1 MFDFRSA
8 IFVAMGANLGANP
21 RETLEAVIGFMP
33 EMGISPLS
41 VSPFYRTP
49 AMGPTPQPDFVNAV
63 IRCETAHSVTSMMG
77 NLHRIETI
85 FGRIRRERWGPRVI
99 DLDLIDYQGIVIPP
113 QGPQGLAAGA
123 GPIPLTLPH
132 PGVCE
137 RAFVLLPLADIAP
150 KWRHPVSGD
159 SVAWLIK
166 RLPAS
171 ALAGISR
178 LDGLP
183 IASHA

>member
-1 MFDFRSA
+1 MIDFRPSV
-8 IFVAMGANLGANP
+8 FVAMGANLGANAGK
-21 RETLEAVIGFMP
+21 TLEAVVGFMP
-33 EMGISPLS
+33 EMGISPLI

-49 AMGPTPQPDFVNAV
+49 AIGPSPQPDFVNAV
-63 IRCETAHSVTSMMG
+63 IRCETAHSVLSLMET
-77 NLHRIETI
+77 LHRIETI
-85 FGRIRRERWGPRVI
+85 FGRVRRERWGPRVL

-113 QGPQGLAAGA
+113 QGPQGLQAGL

-132 PGVCE
+132 PGVSE

-150 KWRHPVSGD
+150 KWRHPVSGE
-159 SVAWLIK
+159 SVSNLIA

-178 LDGLP
+178 LDGVP
-183 IASHA
+183 IASRR